1 MLRGIPPS
9 TPTILLLK
17 VATLPELMKLRK
29 TLPRL
34 NDQKLITN
42 KSKAIEREEFRTDED
57 TSQPPHL
64 SSG

>member
-29 TLPRL
+29 TLLRL
-34 NDQKLITN
+34 NDQKIITN
-42 KSKAIEREEFRTDED
+42 KSKGIEREEFRTDENIP
-57 TSQPPHL
+57 QPPHL
-64 SSG
+64 SSA